1 MIRIAFIF
9 IIGIA
14 LILVAIYDWRIAL
27 RVTIPITL
35 IIASLIGLDMYQTN
49 HERQQREAQRA
60 TQERQEGMEKTTIHN
75 STTDL
80 QKSKE
85 DTEIELQHIEQA
97 ERESRLAE
105 KHKTAIQSFFADNRS
120 LIEVYFHSASM
131 CHSGLIFKGKMED
144 NEHCQTA
151 IEAKDKLQQITKS
164 LASITKEQLKREDS
178 TTMWKLE
185 YAGNQMEYAYHLSKN
200 RK

>member
-80 QKSKE
+80 QKRKE
-85 DTEIELQHIEQA
+85 DTEIEL
-97 ERESRLAE
+97 
-105 KHKTAIQSFFADNRS
+105 
-120 LIEVYFHSASM
+120 
-131 CHSGLIFKGKMED
+131 
-144 NEHCQTA
+144 
-151 IEAKDKLQQITKS
+151 
-164 LASITKEQLKREDS
+164 
-178 TTMWKLE
+178 
-185 YAGNQMEYAYHLSKN
+185 
-200 RK
+200 